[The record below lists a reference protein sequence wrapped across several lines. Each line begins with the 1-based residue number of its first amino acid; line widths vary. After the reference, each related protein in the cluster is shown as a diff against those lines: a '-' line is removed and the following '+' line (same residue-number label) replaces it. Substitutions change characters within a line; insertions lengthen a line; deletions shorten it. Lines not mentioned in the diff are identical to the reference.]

1 MITVFLDR
9 DGVVNRYRRPTVLSW
24 EKFEFLP
31 GVLDT
36 LKRLDRDDVQTFICT
51 NKAWI
56 GLRILSRKRHEAI
69 HARMLEE
76 IRDAGGR
83 IDAIYTC
90 PHTPIAGC
98 SCRKP
103 RPGMLERA
111 ARQHEVDRD
120 HAWMVG
126 DHVSDHQTGRAFGTR
141 TILLR
146 TTHDDIEDR
155 AAKAGESPDFFADG
169 LPEAVDIIFEAE
181 GLDGKV

>member
-1 MITVFLDR
+1 MTVTVFLDR
-9 DGVVNRYRRPTVLSW
+9 DGVINEYRRPTVLRWGS
-24 EKFEFLP
+24 FAFHP
-31 GVLDT
+31 GVLDA
-36 LKRLDRDDVQTFICT
+36 LARLNRDDVQTFVAT

-56 GLRILSRKRHEAI
+56 GLKILSQERHEEI

-90 PHTPIAGC
+90 PHTPIGGC

-103 RPGMLERA
+103 EPGMLERA

-126 DHVSDHQTGRAFGTR
+126 DNVTDHQAGKAFGAR

-146 TTHDDIEDR
+146 TTHGKAIE
-155 AAKAGESPDFFADG
+155 AKVERAGETPDFVCDG
-169 LPEAVDIIFEAE
+169 LPEAVDVILSEE
-181 GLDGKV
+181 GLD

>member
-1 MITVFLDR
+1 MTVTVFLDR
-9 DGVVNRYRRPTVLSW
+9 DGVINEYRRPTVLSW
-24 EKFEFLP
+24 DKFAFHDGALEALA
-31 GVLDT
+31 
-36 LKRLDRDDVQTFICT
+36 RLNRDDVQTFVVT

-56 GLRILSRKRHEAI
+56 GLKILSQKRHEEI
-69 HARMLEE
+69 HARMLEQ

-83 IDAIYTC
+83 IDGVYTC

-103 RPGMLERA
+103 EPGMLEKA

-126 DHVSDHQTGRAFGTR
+126 DNVSDHQAGKAFGAR

-146 TTHDDIEDR
+146 TTHGKKIETKAER
-155 AAKAGESPDFFADG
+155 AGETPDFYCDG
-169 LPEAVDIIFEAE
+169 LPEAIDVIYSEE
-181 GLDGKV
+181 GMN